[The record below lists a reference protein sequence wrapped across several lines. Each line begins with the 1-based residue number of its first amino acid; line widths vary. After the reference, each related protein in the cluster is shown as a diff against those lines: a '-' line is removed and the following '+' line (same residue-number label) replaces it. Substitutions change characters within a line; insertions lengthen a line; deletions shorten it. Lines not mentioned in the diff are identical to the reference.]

1 MFASLK
7 SNPAYKTFYL
17 LILDVKYFLIMVIT
31 CWVKWFTLPFGP
43 SGESQSDPGPGE
55 DALSRIRRLMAEGG
69 MTAVVQRER
78 STTMA
83 SMGGFGNNIVV
94 SHRIHRGSQTPAG
107 AAQASNL
114 APSGETGFD
123 TRPSTLPADTSDNP
137 AHSESHGETPIS
149 GILSRS
155 AHPSSGPSAVVLQAP
170 AVEEDMVEDSQN
182 EEHDPSSRNGY
193 LVNIS
198 NNNNSNNNENSSR
211 NYPDDLY
218 SR

>member
-1 MFASLK
+1 MYVNS
-7 SNPAYKTFYL
+7 
-17 LILDVKYFLIMVIT
+17 
-31 CWVKWFTLPFGP
+31 PFDIP
-43 SGESQSDPGPGE
+43 GESQSDPGPGE

-107 AAQASNL
+107 AAQASNM
-114 APSGETGFD
+114 APSGEHGLN
-123 TRPSTLPADTSDNP
+123 TRPNALPSDTS
-137 AHSESHGETPIS
+137 ESRGSTPIPE
-149 GILSRS
+149 IPSRS
-155 AHPSSGPSAVVLQAP
+155 VLPSPGPSEVVLE
-170 AVEEDMVEDSQN
+170 AVAMEDMMEDSQN
-182 EEHDPSSRNGY
+182 EEPDPSSRDGY
-193 LVNIS
+193 LANIS
-198 NNNNSNNNENSSR
+198 NNNSNNNESSSR